1 MVIETFR
8 WIANL
13 RGKQGDR
20 GFRGPAGTFSKASA
34 RSVAAGSPAAVRMSG
49 SEDAKEV
56 EFDIPRGLPGM
67 NAIAADEAV
76 AAYVAAQDSETGAAA
91 RSLIDSYGTVR
102 RRVLLFSCDA
112 QSNMSG
118 RGGPFGNA
126 WAPGADAE
134 DPRIFQ
140 FPGRGSNAGTLIP
153 ATEPLIM
160 HDTATGIGPA
170 LVFARA
176 LLALLGPED
185 IIVLVPNAHGGTSV
199 SSPDTLGWRWSVQGN
214 LAHQAVANTKAAIA
228 AAEAR
233 WPDAAVSLE
242 AVLWFEGE
250 TAGSNNTPPAVYE
263 EDLKNLIAGYRSSV
277 GYGIPDLPFILCQ
290 LIPEARAALP
300 ARRRINAVHR
310 SIPWDVARTGLV
322 LNDRWGLSNGD
333 LLHANA
339 RAHREVYGPGILA
352 EYQRIIHG
360 GAYLPPRVEP
370 EPIRALSF
378 DTIASDDY
386 QRADGPAGST
396 PIGGLVYRTQGSNNP
411 TVGVVNGH
419 LQFIGG
425 LGASGTSYWFVDAG
439 TKYARKGISVRADG
453 AFAPLVVLEGTP
465 NPATFLTTPRSV
477 LTRVSSSD
485 LRWAVAS
492 YDQDGKN
499 PQQVLVT
506 DVPINPDAG
515 IRFEWEHVRAGQIAL
530 VHLWIDGVYAGTF
543 PSVTSHTGTAVGAA
557 HAAGSGSN
565 TANYWDNLNI
575 ERIMS

>member
-8 WIANL
+8 WLANL

-34 RSVAAGSPAAVRMSG
+34 RSVAAGEPAAVRMSG

-76 AAYVAAQDSETGAAA
+76 AAYVAAQDSETGAAT

-118 RGGPFGNA
+118 RGGPYGNS

-140 FPGRGSNAGTLIP
+140 FPGRGASAGTLIP

-199 SSPDTLGWRWSVQGN
+199 SSPDTLGWRWSVEGN

-228 AAEAR
+228 AAEER

-250 TAGSNNTPPAVYE
+250 TAGTNGTPPAVYE
-263 EDLKNLIAGYRSSV
+263 ADLKALIAGYRSSV

-290 LIPEARAALP
+290 LIPEARAALT
-300 ARRRINAVHR
+300 ARQEINLVHRRI
-310 SIPWDVARTGLV
+310 PWEVARTGLV

-333 LLHANA
+333 QLHANA
-339 RAHREVYGPGILA
+339 RAHREVYGPGLLA

-360 GAYLPPRVEP
+360 GAYLPSAVEP
-370 EPIRALSF
+370 EPVPSPSLGVI
-378 DTIASDDY
+378 ISDDY
-386 QRADGPAGST
+386 QRADGPVGTTPVGGRAYAVLGSGT
-396 PIGGLVYRTQGSNNP
+396 LA
-411 TVGVVNGH
+411 VGVRSNH
-419 LQFIGG
+419 LEFTAGITA
-425 LGASGTSYWFVDAG
+425 GAKSYWWINADAL
-439 TKYARKGISVRADG
+439 YAHRGLSVRADG
-453 AFAPLVVLEGTP
+453 ADAPLVVLEGNT
-465 NPATFLTTPRSV
+465 NPELFLTQPRTV
-477 LTRVSSSD
+477 LSRISATD
-485 LRWAVAS
+485 LRWCVVS
-492 YDQDGKN
+492 YDSNGVN
-499 PQQVLVT
+499 PQQVLHTNVQ
-506 DVPINPDAG
+506 INPAVG
-515 IRFEWEHVRAGQIAL
+515 VRVEWEHAL
-530 VHLWIDGVYAGTF
+530 VDGVKMIRLWIDGEYVGSV
-543 PSVTSHTGTAVGAA
+543 PSVTNQRALGGAITGSSGA
-557 HAAGSGSN
+557 N
-565 TANYWDNLNI
+565 TRNYWDTLVV
-575 ERIMS
+575 EQTAG